1 MQISKKQS
9 EKLFDVIG
17 DTKTFY
23 AEVNDLEM
31 DDDGHYICKF
41 KCGIDNSIYYFQCN
55 HHKLD
60 IVLIKD

>member
-31 DDDGHYICKF
+31 DEDGHYICKF
-41 KCGIDNSIYYFQCN
+41 KCGIDNSIYYF
-55 HHKLD
+55 
-60 IVLIKD
+60 